1 MKMSTRKWIWLLT
14 VIGGALLVAAVTFL
28 VSTSWGVGGT
38 TTTGPDGRTVV
49 VEFRTPSVLQD
60 SPRLAYGWIAAAI
73 GFVVVVALII
83 RFGGVVGPALVLL
96 VTWLMVAASIMTIG
110 LFLAPGVG
118 VLGAAAALAIAEHA
132 RSRPPRGT
140 SILQG

>member
-1 MKMSTRKWIWLLT
+1 MTMNARRWIWLLT
-14 VIGGALLVAAVTFL
+14 VIGGGLLVAAVTFL

-73 GFVVVVALII
+73 GFVVVVALVI
-83 RFGGVVGPALVLL
+83 RFGGVVGPALVLF
-96 VTWLMVAASIMTIG
+96 VMWLMVAASIMTIG

-118 VLGAAAALAIAEHA
+118 VLGAAAALAIADHA

-140 SILQG
+140 SALQG